1 MIQQHAGVKFYLGD
15 GRTERTGPVRV
26 DFRRLISR
34 DTLISDPPRSLSSDV
49 RLIGWI
55 DENLG
60 GVIDRMLF

>member
-1 MIQQHAGVKFYLGD
+1 MMQQHASVTFYLGD
-15 GRTERTGPVRV
+15 CRTDRTGPVRV
-26 DFRRLISR
+26 GLRRMICR
-34 DTLISDPPRSLSSDV
+34 VTPIPDPPRSLSSDV